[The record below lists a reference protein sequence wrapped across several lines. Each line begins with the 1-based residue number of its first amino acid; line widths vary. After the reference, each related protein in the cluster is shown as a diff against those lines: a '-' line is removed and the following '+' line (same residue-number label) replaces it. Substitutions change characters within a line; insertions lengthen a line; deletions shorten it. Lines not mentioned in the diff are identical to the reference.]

1 MVQYHI
7 NENGMNFNIESA
19 YEAKKYE
26 DKIYK
31 KWEESGA
38 FKPKIDPKKKPF
50 VISMPPPNATGVLHL
65 GHAVMLALQDIMI
78 RYNRMQGTPSLW
90 LPGTDH
96 ASIATQNKVE
106 QLLEKKGKT
115 KYDLGRKD
123 FLKEVHKFV
132 KESQD
137 TIRNQIR
144 KMGSSCDWS
153 RERYTLDK
161 GLTDAVQETFIKM
174 YKDGLIYK

>member
-1 MVQYHI
+1 MKSQI
-7 NENGMNFNIESA
+7 PPA

-31 KWEESGA
+31 NWEKSRI
-38 FKPKIDPKKKPF
+38 FTPKIDKNKKPF

-65 GHAVMLALQDIMI
+65 GHAVMLAIEDIMI
-78 RYNRMQGTPSLW
+78 RHQRMKGVPSLW

-106 QLLEKKGKT
+106 QQLAKKGKT

-123 FLKEVHKFV
+123 FLKEVEKYV
-132 KESQD
+132 D
-137 TIRNQIR
+137 R
-144 KMGSSCDWS
+144 KS
-153 RERYTLDK
+153 
-161 GLTDAVQETFIKM
+161 VV
-174 YKDGLIYK
+174 

>member
-1 MVQYHI
+1 
-7 NENGMNFNIESA
+7 MNFNIESA

-31 KWEESGA
+31 KWEKSGA

-65 GHAVMLALQDIMI
+65 GHAVMLTLEDIMI
-78 RYNRMQGTPSLW
+78 RYNRMLGNPTLW

-115 KYDLGRKD
+115 KYSSSAGEKKLRLKIFERYANEVANSVSKLTGKD
-123 FLKEVHKFV
+123 EKIIEKSLKELIDSRV
-132 KESQD
+132 KIRDGDESS
-137 TIRNQIR
+137 
-144 KMGSSCDWS
+144 G
-153 RERYTLDK
+153 
-161 GLTDAVQETFIKM
+161 
-174 YKDGLIYK
+174 